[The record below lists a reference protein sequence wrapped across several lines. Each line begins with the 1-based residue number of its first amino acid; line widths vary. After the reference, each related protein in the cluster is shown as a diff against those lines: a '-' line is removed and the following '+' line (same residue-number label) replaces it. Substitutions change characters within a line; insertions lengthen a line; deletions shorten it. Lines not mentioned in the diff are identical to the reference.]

1 MKKYTLM
8 FLGVFSA
15 VAMSACGPD
24 NVATCTEKV
33 EAVNALECID
43 DDSLLDIETQCP
55 ESLNDSTIDQSEY
68 YDCVYGQYTCNGDD
82 GSYAVESADCTV
94 ATE

>member
-24 NVATCTEKV
+24 NVAACTENV

-43 DDSLLDIETQCP
+43 DDTSLDVETQCP
-55 ESLNDSTIDQSEY
+55 ESLNDSTEGLDVLIHFNQSNIDFIK
-68 YDCVYGQYTCNGDD
+68 
-82 GSYAVESADCTV
+82 
-94 ATE
+94 